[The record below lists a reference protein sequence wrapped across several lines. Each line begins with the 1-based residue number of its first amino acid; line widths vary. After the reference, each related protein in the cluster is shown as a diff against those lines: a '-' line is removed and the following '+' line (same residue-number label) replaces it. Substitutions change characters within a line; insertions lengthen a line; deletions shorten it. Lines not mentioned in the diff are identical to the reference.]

1 MDGWGIALG
10 GGGPVGA
17 AWYAGLAEGLLE
29 GHLDLREAGIIVGTS
44 AGAVAGVWLASGAPV
59 SEFVE
64 AMQRY
69 ATDREECN
77 LAEAVDV
84 DLLMRVYAALS
95 TADAPLEPAAA
106 REIGSLAARVPVSE
120 RDPERHVRDVARQLP
135 DASWPERLRAAVV
148 NVTTGESALLG
159 PADEI
164 PLDLGVAASC
174 AAPGLVPPVALG
186 RTLHVDG
193 GARSATNADVL
204 ARFGLSRALAI
215 SPIPEDTPMVGEAT
229 RRVLDEECR
238 RLSEA
243 GIGVATVLPG
253 ELEHEAFGFDLIDVA
268 KIPAAIEAGRERGR
282 REAGRLIA
290 WLAAS

>member
-1 MDGWGIALG
+1 AVLEHCLSVGREANTCRTLRHELGRRHGWLG
-10 GGGPVGA
+10 NRAWWWRSGRRGVVRRIGRRLAGGPSRPSRG
-17 AWYAGLAEGLLE
+17 GQ
-29 GHLDLREAGIIVGTS
+29 HR
-44 AGAVAGVWLASGAPV
+44 
-59 SEFVE
+59 
-64 AMQRY
+64 RY
-69 ATDREECN
+69 
-77 LAEAVDV
+77 
-84 DLLMRVYAALS
+84 
-95 TADAPLEPAAA
+95 
-106 REIGSLAARVPVSE
+106 
-120 RDPERHVRDVARQLP
+120 VRRG
-135 DASWPERLRAAVV
+135 RR
-148 NVTTGESALLG
+148 GEVRC
-159 PADEI
+159 P
-164 PLDLGVAASC
+164 GVAASC

-204 ARFGLSRALAI
+204 ARFAVSRALAI

-282 REAGRLIA
+282 REAARL
-290 WLAAS
+290 